1 MPGNGAQGFQPI
13 QDNHDY
19 ITAEITAAAKALLP
33 AQKGETP
40 DTAERAAAM
49 RDWIGWSSWIQVR
62 DRHDFMLAETVEGQR
77 YGLQLWERMEL
88 DGHLFNALQTRKAT
102 VLALPRQILAW
113 DKSPAAREQRDFVG
127 RTLDQVQFHQD
138 LKDLLDAVAK
148 GYSISEIMWVQRDGR
163 WVPSDIKSRAQ
174 GRFLFG
180 WENELR
186 LWGPWDPWPGTPMPQ
201 HKFLVAS
208 FDPRWDNAYGN
219 AVLSKCF
226 WPWWFK
232 KHGLKFWMIFLEKF
246 GAPTVVGK
254 FPPGSSDEQKT
265 ALLDAAAAVREET
278 GVVIPD
284 NQMLELL
291 EAQRQG
297 ATVSYE
303 AFCDYLDKQI
313 SQAVVGATLASGEAS
328 KGGGNRAMAQVHQE
342 TLMNLV
348 SDDAQMLMECV
359 NRDLIRPLIEFN
371 FGPPG
376 PGMGYPRLHIE
387 TESKETGLDMA
398 NRDKVI
404 WSMGLP
410 ISKQQIQDKYALA
423 QPESEDDALPPPA
436 AGGGLGLAPTASDGG
451 FAEFREGRRVVTH
464 PDLLADRA
472 VASLSDGLKAPFER
486 ALDAIRT
493 GADYDEARDRL
504 YAAYPSLSY
513 NELQESLECALFV
526 ADLRGR
532 SEIPGPK
539 GDA

>member
-1 MPGNGAQGFQPI
+1 MPGNGAQGFQPT
-13 QDNHDY
+13 QDNRDY

-33 AQKGETP
+33 AQKGEKP
-40 DTAERAAAM
+40 DLAERAAAM

-62 DRHDFMLAETVEGQR
+62 DRHDFVLAETVEGQR

-88 DGHLFNALQTRKAT
+88 DPHVYSSLQTRKAT

-113 DKSPAAREQRDFVG
+113 DKSPEAREQRDFVEHA
-127 RTLDQVQFHQD
+127 LDQIAFHQD

-148 GYSISEIMWVQRDGR
+148 GYAVSEVMWGQREGK
-163 WVPSDIKSRAQ
+163 WVPLDIKSRAQ
-174 GRFLFG
+174 SRFLFG

-186 LWGPWDPWPGTPMPQ
+186 LWGPWDPWPGTPMPLR
-201 HKFLVAS
+201 KFMVAT
-208 FDPRWDNAYGN
+208 FDGRWDNAYGN
-219 AVLSKCF
+219 AILSKCF
-226 WPWWFK
+226 WAWWFK

-246 GAPTVVGK
+246 GAPTVIGK
-254 FPPGSSDEQKT
+254 YPPGASSEQKE
-265 ALLDAAAAVREET
+265 ALLAAADAVRTET
-278 GVVIPD
+278 GIAIPD

-313 SQAVVGATLASGEAS
+313 SKAIVGATLASGEAS

-348 SDDAQMLMECV
+348 SDDAQMLMETV

-371 FGPPG
+371 YGPP
-376 PGMGYPRLHIE
+376 PAGMGYPRLHIE

-410 ISKQQIQDKYALA
+410 ISKQQLQDKYALA
-423 QPESEDDALPPPA
+423 QPESPDDALP
-436 AGGGLGLAPTASDGG
+436 
-451 FAEFREGRRVVTH
+451 RCRRTVH
-464 PDLLADRA
+464 RGA
-472 VASLSDGLKAPFER
+472 VIHG
-486 ALDAIRT
+486 
-493 GADYDEARDRL
+493 
-504 YAAYPSLSY
+504 
-513 NELQESLECALFV
+513 
-526 ADLRGR
+526 
-532 SEIPGPK
+532 
-539 GDA
+539 